1 MNWKSV
7 TKKNDRFFLL
17 LSFSPRTMAIAHSIQ
32 QPSPPPSAP
41 PSEMMQPHQ
50 NSKVSST
57 TEQEDIENHLN
68 ELSRT
73 LSNELNQS
81 LESIRKCVE
90 DIDLNLTTSNIFKV
104 LQAIRF
110 LAQITDKPIVKP
122 EFQKDYLDA
131 LFYNVMQYID
141 MNAEE
146 VLKKGDIGCL
156 SYVEVEMIVKRN
168 HIMTSEVGV
177 YNFLSEWSRLKCN
190 EKLWD
195 LTFENRRKVLG
206 SLCFAPR

>member
-1 MNWKSV
+1 
-7 TKKNDRFFLL
+7 
-17 LSFSPRTMAIAHSIQ
+17 MAIAHSIPQ
-32 QPSPPPSAP
+32 PSAP
-41 PSEMMQPHQ
+41 PSEMVHQ
-50 NSKVSST
+50 QDNKVSST
-57 TEQEDIENHLN
+57 SEQEDIENRLN

-73 LSNELNQS
+73 VSNERNES

-90 DIDLNLTTSNIFKV
+90 EIDLNLTTANIFKV
-104 LQAIRF
+104 LQAVRF
-110 LAQITDKPIVKP
+110 LAEHTDKPILKP
-122 EFQKDYLDA
+122 EIQKDYLDA
-131 LFYNVMQYID
+131 LLYNVMQYID
-141 MNAEE
+141 MNAED
-146 VLKKGDIGCL
+146 VFKKGDIGCL

-168 HIMTSEVGV
+168 HIMASEVSV

>member
-1 MNWKSV
+1 
-7 TKKNDRFFLL
+7 
-17 LSFSPRTMAIAHSIQ
+17 MAIAHSIEQ
-32 QPSPPPSAP
+32 SSPPPSAP
-41 PSEMMQPHQ
+41 PSDAIQSQ

-73 LSNELNQS
+73 VSNDLHDT
-81 LESIRKCVE
+81 LDSIRKCVE
-90 DIDLNLTTSNIFKV
+90 EIDLKLTTSNIFKV

-110 LAQITDKPIVKP
+110 LAELTDKPVVKP
-122 EFQKDYLDA
+122 EIQKDYLDG
-131 LFYNVMQYID
+131 LLYNVLQYID

-156 SYVEVEMIVKRN
+156 SFLEVEMIVKRN

>member
-1 MNWKSV
+1 
-7 TKKNDRFFLL
+7 
-17 LSFSPRTMAIAHSIQ
+17 MAIAHTVQ
-32 QPSPPPSAP
+32 QSTPPPSAP
-41 PSEMMQPHQ
+41 PSEMMHQ
-50 NSKVSST
+50 ENNKVSTST
-57 TEQEDIENHLN
+57 AEQEDIENRLN

-73 LSNELNQS
+73 VSNDLDES
-81 LESIRKCVE
+81 LDSIRKCVE
-90 DIDLNLTTSNIFKV
+90 EIDLNLTTANIFKV

-110 LAQITDKPIVKP
+110 LAEHSDKPIVKP
-122 EFQKDYLDA
+122 EVQKDYLDA
-131 LFYNVMQYID
+131 LLYNVMQYID

-156 SYVEVEMIVKRN
+156 SYKEVEMIVKRN
-168 HIMTSEVGV
+168 HIMASEVCV

>member
-1 MNWKSV
+1 
-7 TKKNDRFFLL
+7 
-17 LSFSPRTMAIAHSIQ
+17 MAIAQ
-32 QPSPPPSAP
+32 QPTPPPSAP
-41 PSEMMQPHQ
+41 PSEMMQQQ

-57 TEQEDIENHLN
+57 TEQEDIENRLN

-73 LSNELNQS
+73 VSNDQNET
-81 LESIRKCVE
+81 LETVRTCVE
-90 DIDLNLTTSNIFKV
+90 DIDMALSTANIFKV
-104 LQAIRF
+104 FQTVRF
-110 LAQITDKPIVKP
+110 LAELKDKPIVKP
-122 EFQKDYLDA
+122 ETQKDYLDA
-131 LFYNVMQYID
+131 LLYNVMQFID

>member
-1 MNWKSV
+1 
-7 TKKNDRFFLL
+7 
-17 LSFSPRTMAIAHSIQ
+17 MAIAHSIQ
-32 QPSPPPSAP
+32 RPSPPPSAP
-41 PSEMMQPHQ
+41 PSDTMQSQ
-50 NSKVSST
+50 NKTSPT
-57 TEQEDIENHLN
+57 TDQEDIENRLN

-81 LESIRKCVE
+81 LEGIRKCVE
-90 DIDLNLTTSNIFKV
+90 EIDLNLSVSNIFKV

-110 LAQITDKPIVKP
+110 LAEVTDKPIVKP
-122 EFQKDYLDA
+122 EIQKDYLDA
-131 LFYNVMQYID
+131 LLYNVLQYID

-146 VLKKGDIGCL
+146 VLKRGDIGCL

-168 HIMTSEVGV
+168 HTMTSEVGV

-190 EKLWD
+190 DKLWD

>member
-1 MNWKSV
+1 
-7 TKKNDRFFLL
+7 
-17 LSFSPRTMAIAHSIQ
+17 MAIAHSIQ
-32 QPSPPPSAP
+32 QSSPPPSAP
-41 PSEMMQPHQ
+41 PLEHPE

-57 TEQEDIENHLN
+57 TEHDDIDNRLN

-73 LSNELNQS
+73 LSNDLNESS
-81 LESIRKCVE
+81 LENIRKCVE
-90 DIDLNLTTSNIFKV
+90 AIDLNLTTSNVFKV

-110 LAQITDKPIVKP
+110 LGEHTDKPIVKP

-131 LFYNVMQYID
+131 LLYNVMQYID
-141 MNAEE
+141 MNAED

>member
-1 MNWKSV
+1 
-7 TKKNDRFFLL
+7 
-17 LSFSPRTMAIAHSIQ
+17 MAIAHSIQ
-32 QPSPPPSAP
+32 QSSPPPSAP
-41 PSEMMQPHQ
+41 PSEMIHPQ

-57 TEQEDIENHLN
+57 TEQEDIENRLN

-73 LSNELNQS
+73 LANDLNDS

-90 DIDLNLTTSNIFKV
+90 QIDLNLTTSNIFKV
-104 LQAIRF
+104 LQSIRY
-110 LAQITDKPIVKP
+110 LAELTDKPIVKP
-122 EFQKDYLDA
+122 EIQKDYLDG
-131 LFYNVMQYID
+131 LLYNVFQYID

-156 SYVEVEMIVKRN
+156 SYKEVEMIVKRN

>member
-1 MNWKSV
+1 
-7 TKKNDRFFLL
+7 
-17 LSFSPRTMAIAHSIQ
+17 MAIAHSIQ
-32 QPSPPPSAP
+32 QSTPPPSAP
-41 PSEMMQPHQ
+41 PSEMMHPQ

-57 TEQEDIENHLN
+57 TAQEDIENHLN

-73 LSNELNQS
+73 LSNDLNDS
-81 LESIRKCVE
+81 LDSIRKCVE
-90 DIDLNLTTSNIFKV
+90 EIDLNLSTSNIFKV

-110 LAQITDKPIVKP
+110 LAEHTDKPIVKP
-122 EFQKDYLDA
+122 EMQKDYLDA
-131 LFYNVMQYID
+131 LLYNVLQYID
-141 MNAEE
+141 MNADE

-190 EKLWD
+190 EKMWD